1 MIKKKSEGRE
11 VNINEQ
17 EWRQKTGKEKTK
29 DN

>member
-1 MIKKKSEGRE
+1 MKKKKSEGME